1 MNFIITEN
9 IVTVKIKTQVSTGLY
24 IFSNPEYEKVVYGM
38 SCLCMYVFTYVCV
51 ICVCTCKEKG
61 MYACM

>member
-1 MNFIITEN
+1 M
-9 IVTVKIKTQVSTGLY
+9 TVKIKTQVSTGLY